1 MQKAQWPECSS
12 TALQLVFQT
21 PFPLFTLTDYRSIYT
36 ATPNLQNSI
45 PLWWVILFTN
55 RWTNKQTAVKIVPL
69 PKVAEA
75 TTNAEA
81 TTEWGTYCKY
91 LLPCDLEPTTYYY
104 WKQTVVPRYQWHRT
118 LALCSEHST
127 PSLPRRS
134 PLDQRLK
141 TPSHPLPHS
150 HCQSGS
156 TGGTSTAAIHNNA
169 TVIVRSDLSRQQWL
183 FVCFKYNFF
192 RFSGVAKNRP

>member
-1 MQKAQWPECSS
+1 MFQHCT
-12 TALQLVFQT
+12 TAG
-21 PFPLFTLTDYRSIYT
+21 FP
-36 ATPNLQNSI
+36 NSI
-45 PLWWVILFTN
+45 STFHIN
-55 RWTNKQTAVKIVPL
+55 RLSEYLYCYSQPSKFNSPMVSYLIHKQMNKQTAVKIVPL

-75 TTNAEA
+75 TTER
-81 TTEWGTYCKY
+81 GTYCKY
-91 LLPCDLEPTTYYY
+91 LLPCDLEPTTYS

-118 LALCSEHST
+118 LSLCSEHST

-134 PLDQRLK
+134 PSDQRLK

-156 TGGTSTAAIHNNA
+156 TGGTSTAAIHNNT